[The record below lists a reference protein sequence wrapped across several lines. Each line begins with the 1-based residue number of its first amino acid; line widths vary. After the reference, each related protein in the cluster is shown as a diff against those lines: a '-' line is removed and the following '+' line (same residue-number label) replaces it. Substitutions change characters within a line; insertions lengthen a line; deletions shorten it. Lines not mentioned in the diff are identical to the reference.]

1 MKQPS
6 TTNSTSS
13 KDGLGTRL
21 RALRKQR
28 GLSLNDLGDSTQIS
42 ASFLSLVEN
51 GKSDITIGRLKRLID
66 FYGISI
72 SDLIPSPHHLDANIM
87 RRDERL
93 LLHSP
98 AEGID
103 VYLLVAE
110 TVRTMMPM
118 LLEFEP
124 GAGLAEYGSHAGEEF
139 VHVLEGELL
148 LDLDGA
154 EPKVLKAGDSAYYMA
169 ANPHSF
175 KNNRHTERLR
185 MICVDSPSPL

>member
-1 MKQPS
+1 M
-6 TTNSTSS
+6 TTSLATS

-28 GLSLNDLGDSTQIS
+28 GLSLNDLGDNTQIS
-42 ASFLSLVEN
+42 PSFLSLVEN
-51 GKSDITIGRLKRLID
+51 GKSDITIGRLRRLID

-72 SDLIPSPHHLDANIM
+72 NDLVPSPHHVDANIM

-103 VYLLVAE
+103 VYLLVSE
-110 TVRTMMPM
+110 TERTMMPM

-148 LDLDGA
+148 LELDGA
-154 EPKVLKAGDSAYYMA
+154 EPKVLKVGDSAYYRA

-175 KNNRHTERLR
+175 KNNRENKRLR
-185 MICVDSPSPL
+185 LICVDSPSPL